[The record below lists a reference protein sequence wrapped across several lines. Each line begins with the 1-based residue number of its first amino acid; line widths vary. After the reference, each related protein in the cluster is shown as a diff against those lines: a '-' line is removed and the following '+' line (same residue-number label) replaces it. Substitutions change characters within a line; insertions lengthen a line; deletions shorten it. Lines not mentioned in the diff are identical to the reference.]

1 MEKPLNITFRGLD
14 GTPELKQ
21 MIENR
26 AARLERH
33 CDYIIG
39 CDIVVELQQK
49 AMRSGSNYR
58 VRIDITFPPGHEV
71 VAEYSDNDTD
81 GPVPLNAAIQRAFA
95 NAEKQLDKLVDKQHG
110 HVKRHPQQASAEVL
124 PKSFEPDR

>member
-1 MEKPLNITFRGLD
+1 MEKPLSITFRGIE
-14 GTPELKQ
+14 GTRELKQ
-21 MIENR
+21 MIEDR

-33 CDYIIG
+33 CHHIIG

-49 AMRSGSNYR
+49 SVRSGSNYR

-110 HVKRHPQQASAEVL
+110 HVKSHPQQ
-124 PKSFEPDR
+124 EPSGIAANQFADDR